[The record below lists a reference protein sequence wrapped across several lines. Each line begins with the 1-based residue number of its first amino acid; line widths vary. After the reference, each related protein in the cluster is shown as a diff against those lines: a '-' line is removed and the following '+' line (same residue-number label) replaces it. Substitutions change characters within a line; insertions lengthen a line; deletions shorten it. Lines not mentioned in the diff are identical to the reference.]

1 MAKAKTTVEIVTEY
15 FQGIRYYEDED
26 GDKLIVILPEGLK
39 EKKSDLDDGDLN
51 MKLVMDDL
59 KDIEFLCIFT
69 APKAAKEVLVLR
81 AEDAKEF
88 DS

>member
-15 FQGIRYYEDED
+15 FQGIRYYEDD
-26 GDKLIVILPEGLK
+26 DKLIVILPEGLK
-39 EKKSDLDDGDLN
+39 EKKSDLDDGDLT

-81 AEDAKEF
+81 AEDAKGF

>member
-1 MAKAKTTVEIVTEY
+1 MAKAKTNVEIVNEY
-15 FQGIRYYEDED
+15 FSSIRYYVDEE
-26 GDKLIVILPEGLK
+26 KLIVILPEGLK
-39 EKKSDLDDGDLN
+39 EKKSDLDDGDLT

-81 AEDAKEF
+81 AEDAKGF